1 MDKIDT
7 LNKKLTPIN
16 KVQTNN
22 NLLNTEKNIYNIRQN
37 TEPDELDQY
46 FYYIYNKLRNY
57 NKFTTSKNQEF
68 E

>member
-22 NLLNTEKNIYNIRQN
+22 NLLNTEKNILCHKHYSAVALKI
-37 TEPDELDQY
+37 
-46 FYYIYNKLRNY
+46 
-57 NKFTTSKNQEF
+57 TSTGSLKKVLIQLCTF
-68 E
+68 